1 MPLLEEDFGI
11 NFHSNFFQIENQ
23 FVQFYEDISGVELFT
38 TSRQHKDG
46 NIRCLPPLAGDTK
59 LMHSKPIQRTPMLK
73 VSIVE
78 SLNEPQE
85 HKKMLSLLCQR

>member
-1 MPLLEEDFGI
+1 M
-11 NFHSNFFQIENQ
+11 
-23 FVQFYEDISGVELFT
+23 QFYEDISGVELFT

-46 NIRCLPPLAGDTK
+46 KIRCLPPLAGDTK
-59 LMHSKPIQRTPMLK
+59 LMHSKPIQRTPMLQ

-85 HKKMLSLLCQR
+85 QKNVEPFMSALANSNKKLRY